1 MKFSKTYTYV
11 LFSVL
16 LLSSTVISDRVS
28 SLPLTIV
35 EELKSNSMDGYSN
48 YDDVLRLVPTGPNPM
63 KSPGIPPTPPLSESL
78 YGFEHFD
85 DILRRVPKGTNP
97 AESPP
102 LNVLHSVPSG
112 PNPIHNPGIPLTPP
126 TSELL
131 CDSSTFKGFKVKTL
145 NNDDILRCMP
155 KSANPPESLLLNVL
169 RTVPSGPDPKHHE
182 EISPTPPASELL
194 RHVPKCLN

>member
-16 LLSSTVISDRVS
+16 LLSSTVISDHVS

-63 KSPGIPPTPPLSESL
+63 KSLGTPPTPPLSESL

-97 AESPP
+97 EESPP
-102 LNVLHSVPSG
+102 
-112 PNPIHNPGIPLTPP
+112 
-126 TSELL
+126 
-131 CDSSTFKGFKVKTL
+131 
-145 NNDDILRCMP
+145 
-155 KSANPPESLLLNVL
+155 LNVL

-182 EISPTPPASELL
+182 EIPPTPPASELL